1 MRKKFLLFAF
11 LFTASFLIA
20 QETPMSPAEISAFK
34 EKVSAVAL
42 KTETIK
48 SDFVQYKHLD
58 FLTSDVKTSG
68 KMLFKAPNLVRW
80 EYTEPYQYSVVFNE
94 NQLLINDGG
103 TKSKV
108 DIGSSKL
115 FRKLNELIVNSVKGD
130 MFSNSDFDVA
140 FFKISN
146 FDKAV
151 FTPKDAKIAAYIAS
165 FELLFNKA
173 DGHVVEVKM
182 IEPSKDFTRIVFRN
196 RILNQKIDASVF
208 TH

>member
-1 MRKKFLLFAF
+1 MRNTILLLAF
-11 LFTASFLIA
+11 LFTSSFLIA
-20 QETPMSPAEISAFK
+20 QETPMSASEISVFK
-34 EKVSAVAL
+34 EKVSAVAG

-68 KMLFKAPNLVRW
+68 KMMFKAPDLVRW
-80 EYTEPYQYSVVFNE
+80 EYTDPYQYSVVFNE

-108 DIGSSKL
+108 DIGNSKL

-130 MFSNSDFDVA
+130 MFNNSDFDVE
-140 FFKISN
+140 FFKTSD

-165 FELLFNKA
+165 FELLFNKD
-173 DGHVVEVKM
+173 DGHVIAVKM
-182 IEPSKDFTRIVFRN
+182 IEPSNDFTRIVFSN
-196 RILNQKIDASVF
+196 RILNQPIDASVF